1 MVGNFLYG
9 VGKAIDP
16 NQSTAARNDQ
26 RRLRLEKE
34 AEGRTRRALAQQD
47 FLGQLRGLTAIEEQN
62 ANNAFNR
69 GEQGKDNDLT
79 RGIAKQ
85 ASETDLLERIIPVK
99 TASTIQIGEGK
110 GEQDRRT
117 IVTAGQA
124 GESYDATQRK
134 GATTAFQAVFPM
146 VNDGVLAQQS
156 NLLTNGLQYA
166 INAEERERERNY
178 QRMMEM
184 QERMRPKL
192 GTVLAANAP
201 ALLGTVLGMFGA

>member
-47 FLGQLRGLTAIEEQN
+47 FFGQLRGLTAIDEQN
-62 ANNAFNR
+62 ANKAFNR

>member
-16 NQSTAARNDQ
+16 SQSTAARNDQ

-34 AEGRTRRALAQQD
+34 AEERTRRALAQQD
-47 FLGQLRGLTAIEEQN
+47 FFGQLRGLTAIDEQN
-62 ANNAFNR
+62 ANKAFNR

-85 ASETDLLERIIPVK
+85 ASETELLNRIIPVK

-110 GEQDRRT
+110 GEQDRKT

-124 GESYDATQRK
+124 SESYDATQRK

-166 INAEERERERNY
+166 INAEERERERSY

>member
-16 NQSTAARNDQ
+16 SQSTAAQNEA

-34 AEGRTRRALAQQD
+34 REDRRGRALAQQD
-47 FLGQLRGLTAIEEQN
+47 FFGQLRGLTAIEEQN
-62 ANNAFNR
+62 ANQAFNR
-69 GEQGKDNDLT
+69 GEQSKDNDLT

-85 ASETDLLERIIPVK
+85 TRETALLKGIIPVK

-110 GEQDRRT
+110 GEQDRKT

-166 INAEERERERNY
+166 INAEGQEREKEY
-178 QRMMEM
+178 QRMIAM
-184 QERMRPKL
+184 QERMTPKL
-192 GTVLAANAP
+192 PTVLAANAP
-201 ALLGTVLGMFGA
+201 ALLGSIALMFGA

>member
-16 NQSTAARNDQ
+16 SQSTAARNDQ

-34 AEGRTRRALAQQD
+34 AEER
-47 FLGQLRGLTAIEEQN
+47 
-62 ANNAFNR
+62 
-69 GEQGKDNDLT
+69 T

-85 ASETDLLERIIPVK
+85 ASETELLNRIIPVK

-110 GEQDRRT
+110 GEQDRKT

-124 GESYDATQRK
+124 SESYDATQRK

-166 INAEERERERNY
+166 INAEERERERSY